1 MKKKKKKK
9 ISHHQQ
15 VSQTRGSFTKSYANI
30 KQEEDGK
37 KKLFKN
43 GSSAR
48 LAGATNAIVLI
59 KMHKSKCAAAIENVC
74 TLLIDLGG
82 SRAQTK

>member
-30 KQEEDGK
+30 KQEDGK

-74 TLLIDLGG
+74 ILLIDLEG